1 MALTGIMTARRV
13 FPGLQKSKCMQ
24 NTLVE
29 AASVRTPV
37 RERTILQRSPRPF
50 SILRG
55 CFAAGKIKE
64 EERAMKEQKEER

>member
-1 MALTGIMTARRV
+1 
-13 FPGLQKSKCMQ
+13 MQ